1 MFSNVGGKIKKL
13 AVILCILG
21 IIGSVVY
28 AIICFTN
35 SSRYQD
41 LTLYGVLILVVGCL
55 LSWISSFFVYGF
67 GELIERTVSIDERL
81 GRGGSGN
88 RGSGNRAD
96 TLRQMR
102 DDGLLTEEEYR
113 ERLNGR

>member
-1 MFSNVGGKIKKL
+1 MFSNIGGKIKKL

-21 IIGSVVY
+21 IIASVTY

-35 SSRYQD
+35 SSRYEN
-41 LTLYGVLILVVGCL
+41 LTLYGVLILVGGCL
-55 LSWISSFFVYGF
+55 LSWIGSFFTYGF
-67 GELIERTVSIDERL
+67 GELIDRAASIDEQL
-81 GRGGSGN
+81 AHGAGGKGGR
-88 RGSGNRAD
+88 NRAD

-102 DDGLLTEEEYR
+102 DEGLLTEEEYR

>member
-21 IIGSVVY
+21 IIGSVTY
-28 AIICFTN
+28 AIIFFSN

-41 LTLYGVLILVVGCL
+41 LTLYGVLILVGGCL
-55 LSWISSFFVYGF
+55 LSWIGSFFTYGF
-67 GELIERTVSIDERL
+67 GELIERTVSIDEQL
-81 GRGGSGN
+81 AGGSSGKGGRN
-88 RGSGNRAD
+88 RED

-102 DDGLLTEEEYR
+102 EEGLLTEEEYR

>member
-1 MFSNVGGKIKKL
+1 MFSNIGGKIKKL

-21 IIGSVVY
+21 IIGSVTY

-41 LTLYGVLILVVGCL
+41 LTLYGILILVGGCL
-55 LSWISSFFVYGF
+55 LSWIGSFFTYGF
-67 GELIERTVSIDERL
+67 GELIERTVSIDEQL
-81 GRGGSGN
+81 AHGGGKGGR
-88 RGSGNRAD
+88 NRAD

-102 DDGLLTEEEYR
+102 DEGLLTEEEYR

>member
-1 MFSNVGGKIKKL
+1 MFSNIGGKIKKL

-21 IIGSVVY
+21 MIGSVVY
-28 AIICFTN
+28 AIVCFSNT
-35 SSRYQD
+35 SKYED
-41 LTLYGVLILVVGCL
+41 LTLYGVLILVLGCL
-55 LSWISSFFVYGF
+55 VSWISSFFVYGF

-81 GRGGSGN
+81 ARGG

-102 DDGLLTEEEYR
+102 DEGLLSEEEYR